1 MHITRT
7 SFDVAMPR
15 YQICNWFST
24 GLHHKV
30 YLPKKMTFYEGKKKN
45 RQLVKGIFIHYVF
58 TFYSSYC
65 KYHKIHLLF
74 FYVRAKGG
82 VQVGL
87 GAELSCH
94 LILSLVIC
102 HLRHKTSG

>member
-74 FYVRAKGG
+74 FLRESQGRSSGRAGGG
-82 VQVGL
+82 VKL
-87 GAELSCH
+87 PPYTELSY
-94 LILSLVIC
+94 LPL
-102 HLRHKTSG
+102 KA